1 MLIGKAIVIF
11 TAYMITFFAYGLVF
25 RKMTGSRRNNP
36 GILIPAGMFFYAL
49 LFLIYI
55 LAPKLHRISL
65 HKLSAVW
72 LVIWAGSVVCILILL
87 RKAAGEVLR
96 GLVVFVK
103 ENPVNSVLLLAFTL
117 MQTGFVELYGRWSS
131 SNNPARYVAY
141 VTTAVFTDELGT
153 TDPVKGVLR
162 GHFVPRMLTETYM
175 DHSAVIAKIFRVHP
189 LIEIRWVI
197 PALFLITGNLIVFMF
212 AREIFQ
218 EKAKQWLFF
227 AGYQAAAACTTGSY
241 LYSSFYMYFRNY
253 EGKAI
258 IPAVLFPAVFYVF
271 WRLYQDPWDRPALLF
286 GILCITGSFHYTG
299 TTMYLIPVACAG
311 LIPSLFQKKQFRRVF
326 LNMVLLV
333 LPCIIYAA
341 VYILIKKGMIN
352 IMIR

>member
-11 TAYMITFFAYGLVF
+11 TAYMVTFFAYGLVF

-131 SNNPARYVAY
+131 SNNPAR
-141 VTTAVFTDELGT
+141 
-153 TDPVKGVLR
+153 
-162 GHFVPRMLTETYM
+162 
-175 DHSAVIAKIFRVHP
+175 
-189 LIEIRWVI
+189 
-197 PALFLITGNLIVFMF
+197 
-212 AREIFQ
+212 
-218 EKAKQWLFF
+218 
-227 AGYQAAAACTTGSY
+227 
-241 LYSSFYMYFRNY
+241 
-253 EGKAI
+253 
-258 IPAVLFPAVFYVF
+258 
-271 WRLYQDPWDRPALLF
+271 
-286 GILCITGSFHYTG
+286 
-299 TTMYLIPVACAG
+299 
-311 LIPSLFQKKQFRRVF
+311 
-326 LNMVLLV
+326 
-333 LPCIIYAA
+333 
-341 VYILIKKGMIN
+341 
-352 IMIR
+352 